1 MERCLRALAARVVD
15 GLRLGGGKNP
25 SAVQLREPVSPA
37 ASYALRCD
45 VRRDAIDA
53 SVSGSTRPPSAT
65 CSNVYVI
72 GRSSAS
78 SDQPSKSSGQLGS
91 STPSAPD
98 PEASQKRE
106 AGERKAAN
114 IRYGQGISEGGMG
127 GTTTGQSGEAD
138 GPADEEGNAG
148 RGAQGYDQ
156 RGGGEESSETIGG

>member
-1 MERCLRALAARVVD
+1 MH
-15 GLRLGGGKNP
+15 
-25 SAVQLREPVSPA
+25 PA
-37 ASYALRCD
+37 
-45 VRRDAIDA
+45 
-53 SVSGSTRPPSAT
+53 
-65 CSNVYVI
+65 N
-72 GRSSAS
+72 RSRYTSQNSDLAS

-114 IRYGQGISEGGMG
+114 IRYGQGVSEGGMG